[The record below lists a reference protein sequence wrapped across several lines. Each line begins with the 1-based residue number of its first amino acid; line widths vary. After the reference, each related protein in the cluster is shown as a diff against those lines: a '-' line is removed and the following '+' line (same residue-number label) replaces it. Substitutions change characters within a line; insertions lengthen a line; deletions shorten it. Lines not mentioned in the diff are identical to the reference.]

1 MYTIYKGIISKI
13 FKPDTFRWSMTVFV
27 IQLFLLSS
35 QHSDLFGQPCTVCQ
49 LTGRIDS
56 GNIAETIRRL
66 SGEDPVDIGDGPVY
80 LNTRYAFSP
89 QKEIATSYLMDLA
102 TSYGYSPFIHSFIL
116 TIDRPELT
124 GVVTSPDADTVWVG
138 SMDGDIFISVS
149 DDGWSSFDRL
159 TGFDGRV
166 NELVSSGDRRL
177 WAACKAKGSGFG
189 KIFSSDDG
197 GTTWEMK
204 KDGSDNGIYSLN
216 TISFWDEQFGFA
228 AGDYGSFLNTGD
240 GGESWWGAAGPE
252 AFSYLSIN
260 GSTALGLM
268 HYMVV
273 TEAGYLFESND
284 RGSNWTSS
292 KLTTVRLTD
301 IDFSD
306 ESHGVIVGAEVV
318 FYTSDGGVTWNETA
332 HPAELRCVEMIDS
345 INVVTSGSGGEVW
358 VSDDGGATWVSLENG
373 CSGTEDIWRFSLDS
387 GGGIWTAGRN
397 EILRVEPGWP
407 VLEQCRTYTVADTIR
422 GSNVVFRREGMKEP
436 EHRVILCGHYD
447 SINRDTDPLV
457 CAPGADDNAS
467 GTACVLE
474 CARILSDAWLDRTVE
489 FILFDGEELGLIG
502 SSAFAAEADTGA
514 VYDALINL
522 DMVGND
528 YGGTG
533 TALLGAVE
541 DSQDSTLAALLL
553 RCSEDYTLL
562 YPLDWPY
569 RAVSNQPTSDQLS
582 FKEVVDMP
590 VACIIESGYRDNPH
604 YHNCS
609 DLFEF
614 VDIDYIADV
623 ARTALG
629 AVAEL
634 AGYGLAPA
642 AEVVLHQNYPNPFSS
657 FTRVTFEI
665 PREMDARLSVHDVTG
680 RELVLLIDD
689 RLDPDRYMYVW
700 NGSNKAGSSLASGVY
715 FIRLKAGGVT
725 TSVKAVI
732 LH

>member
-1 MYTIYKGIISKI
+1 MFAQRKFRQSISII
-13 FKPDTFRWSMTVFV
+13 V
-27 IQLFLLSS
+27 INLILSLS
-35 QHSDLFGQPCTVCQ
+35 LSPVLFGQSCPICQ

-56 GNIAETIRRL
+56 ENMAGLIRSL
-66 SGEDPVDIGDGPVY
+66 SGEDPIDTGDSLVTI
-80 LNTRYAFSP
+80 NTRYAFSP
-89 QKEIATSYLMDLA
+89 QKAIATNYLMDLA
-102 TSYGYSPFIHSFIL
+102 ASYGYSPLIHSFIL

-124 GVVTSPDADTVWVG
+124 GVVVSSGADTVWAG
-138 SMDGDIFISVS
+138 SMDGDIFISS
-149 DDGWSSFDRL
+149 NDDGWSSFDRL

-166 NELVSSGDRRL
+166 NELAISGGRRL
-177 WAACKAKGSGFG
+177 WAACKAKGTGYG
-189 KIFSSDDG
+189 KIFVSDDG
-197 GTTWEMK
+197 GITWEMK
-204 KDGSDNGIYSLN
+204 KDGSENHIYSLN

-228 AGDYGSFLNTGD
+228 AGDWGSILITGD
-240 GGESWWGAAGPE
+240 GGESWWAEFLPLP
-252 AFSYLSIN
+252 YSIN
-260 GSTALGLM
+260 GSTALGFM

-273 TEAGYLFESND
+273 TDAGYLFESID
-284 RGSNWTSS
+284 RGNSWSS
-292 KLTTVRLTD
+292 TNLTAVRLTD

-306 ESHGVIVGAEVV
+306 EVHGVIVGAGVV
-318 FYTSDGGVTWNETA
+318 FSTSDGGTTWNETA

-345 INVVTSGSGGEVW
+345 INVVAAGSGGEVW
-358 VSDDGGATWVSLENG
+358 ISEDGGVVWTSLENA
-373 CSGTEDIWRFSLDS
+373 CVGTEDIWRFSLDS

-407 VLEQCRTYTVADTIR
+407 AVEECRTYIVADTIR
-422 GSNVVFRREGMKEP
+422 GSNIVFRREGMKEP
-436 EHRVILCGHYD
+436 EHRVVLCGHYD

-467 GTACVLE
+467 GIACVLE

-489 FILFDGEELGLIG
+489 FVLFDGEELGLVG

-533 TALLGAVE
+533 TASLGAVE
-541 DSQDSTLAALLL
+541 DSQDSTLAGLLL

-569 RAVSNQPTSDQLS
+569 RMAHNQPTSDQLS

-590 VACIIESGYRDNPH
+590 VACIIESGYRNNPH

-614 VDIDYIADV
+614 VDVDYIADV
-623 ARTALG
+623 ARTALA

-642 AEVVLHQNYPNPFSS
+642 ADVVLHQNYPNPFSS

-665 PREMDARLSVHDVTG
+665 PSEMDVRLSVHDVTG
-680 RELVLLIDD
+680 RELALLIDD
-689 RLDPDRYMYVW
+689 RVDPDRYMYIW
-700 NGSNKAGSSLASGVY
+700 NGRNDAGSGLASGVY
-715 FIRLKAGGVT
+715 FIRLKAGGET